1 MENFF
6 PEREELGIK
15 ILEFRLETKEKKK
28 RTTILI
34 KHMNGTLRTPYT
46 LTDRAFFP
54 ANFEF
59 RFYFCMPITHI
70 ALELKI
76 NSGI

>member
-28 RTTILI
+28 ENNNFNQAYEWYPQDSIHTHRQS
-34 KHMNGTLRTPYT
+34 
-46 LTDRAFFP
+46 FFSSK
-54 ANFEF
+54 
-59 RFYFCMPITHI
+59 
-70 ALELKI
+70 L
-76 NSGI
+76 

>member
-28 RTTILI
+28 
-34 KHMNGTLRTPYT
+34 GEQQ
-46 LTDRAFFP
+46 F
-54 ANFEF
+54 
-59 RFYFCMPITHI
+59 
-70 ALELKI
+70 
-76 NSGI
+76 